1 MADLRPDDP
10 RGLLETAAKN
20 IASFSDV
27 RPEIFPDE
35 IPGSDLPAWALD
47 PREQELD
54 HEATGGG
61 GRIYSGVAIEY
72 VAYIAVQ
79 SGPDASDRSAA
90 RGDLKTLRGKYLTEM
105 FNVFA
110 SNTTDGSAQ
119 KTGRNQFDIRQ
130 AESMLLVDAISIQ
143 VQQIQIYK

>member
-10 RGLLETAAKN
+10 RGLLETAADN
-20 IASFSDV
+20 TGSFSDV
-27 RPEIFPDE
+27 RPDIFPDE
-35 IPGSDLPAWALD
+35 IPGGDLPTWGLD

-61 GRIYSGVAIEY
+61 GRIYSGVAIEHIVY
-72 VAYIAVQ
+72 VAVQ
-79 SGPDASDRSAA
+79 SGPDARDRAGA
-90 RGDLKTLRGKYLTEM
+90 RQDLKTLRGEYLTEM

-110 SNTTDGSAQ
+110 NETTDGSAQ

-130 AESMLLVDAISIQ
+130 GESMLLVDAISIQ
-143 VQQIQIYK
+143 VRQIQIYK